1 MNNYVRKLN
10 YNKIGRV
17 RFFVIQLNVLFSFL
31 FSFWCLAESAP
42 NSADENLLF
51 LTFIRESRYQNLIHL
66 TEGTK
71 EQKKTIAWYKYPRL
85 FFKSLIYYYQRFV
98 SSQDMQV
105 CNFTPSC
112 SHFGQQVIQRYG
124 LFKGC
129 LLIGDRL
136 FRCNPLAHQHHAI
149 HPRTGLCDDPIINY
163 DFSNYTK

>member
-1 MNNYVRKLN
+1 MNNYVGKLN
-10 YNKIGRV
+10 YNKIERV
-17 RFFVIQLNVLFSFL
+17 RFFVIQFNVLFSFL
-31 FSFWCLAESAP
+31 FSSWCLAESAP

-51 LTFIRESRYQNLIHL
+51 LSFIRESRYQNLIHL

-124 LFKGC
+124 IFKGC

-136 FRCNPLAHQHHAI
+136 FRCNPLAYQHHAI

>member
-17 RFFVIQLNVLFSFL
+17 RFFVIQFNVLCSFL
-31 FSFWCLAESAP
+31 FSSWCLAESAP

-51 LTFIRESRYQNLIHL
+51 LSFIRESRYQNLIHL

-136 FRCNPLAHQHHAI
+136 FRCNPLAHQHHSI

-163 DFSNYTK
+163 DLSNYTK

>member
-17 RFFVIQLNVLFSFL
+17 RFFVIQFNVLFSFL
-31 FSFWCLAESAP
+31 FSSWCLAESAP

-51 LTFIRESRYQNLIHL
+51 LSFIRESRYQNLIHL

-71 EQKKTIAWYKYPRL
+71 EQEKTIAWYKYPRL

-112 SHFGQQVIQRYG
+112 SHFRQQVIQRYG
-124 LFKGC
+124 IFKGC

>member
-17 RFFVIQLNVLFSFL
+17 RFFVVQFNVLFSFV
-31 FSFWCLAESAP
+31 FNSWCLAESAP
-42 NSADENLLF
+42 NSADENLLI
-51 LTFIRESRYQNLIHL
+51 LSFIRESRYQNSIHL

-71 EQKKTIAWYKYPRL
+71 EQTKTIAWYKYPRL
-85 FFKSLIYYYQRFV
+85 FFKNLIYYYQRFV

>member
-17 RFFVIQLNVLFSFL
+17 RFFVIQFNVLFSFL
-31 FSFWCLAESAP
+31 FSSWCLAESAP

-51 LTFIRESRYQNLIHL
+51 LSFIRESRYQNLIHL

-71 EQKKTIAWYKYPRL
+71 EQEKTIAWYKYPRL

-136 FRCNPLAHQHHAI
+136 FRCNPLASQHHAI

>member
-1 MNNYVRKLN
+1 MNAYFRKLN
-10 YNKIGRV
+10 YNKIGQV
-17 RFFVIQLNVLFSFL
+17 QFFFIEFSFLFSFL
-31 FSFWCLAESAP
+31 FSSWCLAESAP
-42 NSADENLLF
+42 NSVDENLLI
-51 LTFIRESRYQNLIHL
+51 LNLIRESRDQNFVNL

-71 EQKKTIAWYKYPRL
+71 KQKKTIAWYKYPRL
-85 FFKSLIYYYQRFV
+85 FFNNLIYYYQRFV

-112 SHFGQQVIQRYG
+112 SHFGQQVILRYG

-136 FRCNPLAHQHHAI
+136 FRCNPLAHQHHTI
-149 HPRTGLCDDPIINY
+149 HPRTGLCDDPITNY

>member
-17 RFFVIQLNVLFSFL
+17 RFFVIQFNVLFSFL
-31 FSFWCLAESAP
+31 FSSWCLAESAP
-42 NSADENLLF
+42 KSADENLLF
-51 LTFIRESRYQNLIHL
+51 LSFIRESRYQNLIHI

-71 EQKKTIAWYKYPRL
+71 EQEKTIAWYKYPRL

-136 FRCNPLAHQHHAI
+136 FRCNPLAHQHHAT